1 MARTPRKGSPEDKG
15 AQEADGPEGLKK
27 RLGRFDKASG
37 LAGQDPRSLAF
48 SLVVEAAEL
57 ASLFTA
63 EAPSPAGK
71 PDVLAVS
78 RLREEI
84 GDVVMGLMRLCTSL
98 GIDPVSAAEMRVL
111 LLDSERKAAEA
122 RAAAATKTERKPRL
136 QDRRGLLQPPGEE
149 PQEDIEI
156 PDEAVIES
164 VAELPAAEDEGMKQA
179 KGRGRGRGRKPGIVR
194 AREAKPEPPP
204 ALVTP
209 PPPVEPKEDKKP
221 ARKHHRRG
229 KSSKPPAAGAQ
240 PVPEQPL
247 VTPPPP
253 DQQAAKKPPSRR
265 HRRRSSA
272 PRPASP
278 EAAAKPGQVAASAP
292 AAAEQQGE
300 KKPSRRHHRR
310 GRGRGKP
317 AGQQEPQEQNASG

>member
-37 LAGQDPRSLAF
+37 LDGQDPRSLAF

-57 ASLFTA
+57 ASLFTS
-63 EAPSPAGK
+63 EAPSTGGK
-71 PDVLAVS
+71 LDVLAVS

-84 GDVVMGLMRLCTSL
+84 GDVVMGLVRLCTSL

-122 RAAAATKTERKPRL
+122 RVAAATKAERKPRL

-164 VAELPAAEDEGMKQA
+164 AAELPAAEDEVRKQA
-179 KGRGRGRGRKPGIVR
+179 KGRGRGRKPGIVQ

-204 ALVTP
+204 A
-209 PPPVEPKEDKKP
+209 E
-221 ARKHHRRG
+221 G
-229 KSSKPPAAGAQ
+229 G
-240 PVPEQPL
+240 
-247 VTPPPP
+247 
-253 DQQAAKKPPSRR
+253 
-265 HRRRSSA
+265 
-272 PRPASP
+272 
-278 EAAAKPGQVAASAP
+278 
-292 AAAEQQGE
+292 
-300 KKPSRRHHRR
+300 
-310 GRGRGKP
+310 
-317 AGQQEPQEQNASG
+317 